1 MSKPILLFQ
10 GPVFTR
16 SGYGDHARDILRSI
30 FELDRFD
37 VKIIPKRWGNTPQ
50 NQTELDTDFG
60 KRMIVSLVGGQM
72 QQPDVFIQM
81 TVPNEFTPVGKY
93 NIGITAGTE
102 TNLAPKDFLDG
113 ANKMDLI
120 ITPSKFTKET
130 LLNSVYNQID
140 KQTNQKIAEF
150 RLQKPV
156 EVLFEGVREDL
167 FDKSKADGDILNRIK
182 PDFNYL
188 VVGHWLSGDLGE
200 DRKDIG
206 MTIKTFCSI
215 FSGKPT
221 KNTPGLILKT
231 SSAGFSVEARET
243 IINQIKSVTSEF
255 GDKCPPIYLIFGD
268 LTPEEMNSLYHSPKV
283 KAMISFT
290 KGEGFGRPLAEFA
303 VTGKPI
309 IVSEW
314 SGHTDFL
321 PKENVVYLTGELK
334 PVHASAA
341 NKFLLKES
349 KWFTVNYSDAAKKI
363 MDVHKNYDKYLQ
375 KSKSLTGHIK
385 TNFSIKKQTELLRGI
400 FDKYVKTQQF
410 VELKLPELKKL

>member
-1 MSKPILLFQ
+1 MSKPVLLFQ

-30 FELDRFD
+30 FELDKFD

-50 NQTELDTDFG
+50 NQTELDTEFG
-60 KRMIVSLVGGQM
+60 QKMVSSIVGGQI

-102 TNLAPKDFLDG
+102 TNMAPKEFIDG
-113 ANKMDLI
+113 GNKMDLI
-120 ITPSKFTKET
+120 ITPSKFTKQVLQST
-130 LLNSVYNQID
+130 VYNQVNR
-140 KQTNQKIAEF
+140 TTGQKVGEF

-156 EVLFEGVREDL
+156 EVLFEGVRDDL
-167 FDKSKADGDILNRIK
+167 FNSKTADSKFLK
-182 PDFNYL
+182 EVKTDFNFL
-188 VVGHWLSGDLGE
+188 IVGHWLSGKLGE

-206 MTIKTFCSI
+206 MAIKTFCTI
-215 FSGKPT
+215 FGGK
-221 KNTPGLILKT
+221 KNPPGLILKT
-231 SSAGFSVEARET
+231 SSAGFSVGARE
-243 IINQIKSVTSEF
+243 QIVQKIEELTEPF
-255 GDKCPPIYLIFGD
+255 GKNCPPIYLIFGD
-268 LTPEEMNSLYHSPKV
+268 LNPEEMNSLYHSPKV

-321 PKENVVYLTGELK
+321 PTENTVYLSGELK
-334 PVHASAA
+334 NVDESAA
-341 NKFLLKES
+341 NKFLLKDS
-349 KWFTVNYSDAAKKI
+349 KWFTVNYSVAAHKILDVYENYESHLKKSTGLKTNI
-363 MDVHKNYDKYLQ
+363 LQ
-375 KSKSLTGHIK
+375 
-385 TNFSIKKQTELLRGI
+385 NFSIKKQTQILKSI
-400 FDKYVKTQQF
+400 FDKYVKTTEF
-410 VELKLPELKKL
+410 VELKLPELRKL